1 MLAAEKFGIINGMEF
16 GKIIMDM
23 EDALYAEVE
32 ELKKDAARLDWLIEN
47 NKIVFDCE
55 KREDID
61 GVIKLSEHINNLKPE
76 APENN

>member
-1 MLAAEKFGIINGMEF
+1 MEF
-16 GKIIMDM
+16 NKIIMDM
-23 EDALYAEVE
+23 EDALYAQVE

-55 KREDID
+55 NREDID
-61 GVIKLSEHINNLKPE
+61 AVIELSKHINNLRPE